1 MYIEYMDSNQEEF
14 LTIEEAAK
22 RLKISSMTVYRMAR
36 KGELPAI
43 KIGKVWRISNLKL
56 TQLFDKQ
63 NKSK

>member
-1 MYIEYMDSNQEEF
+1 MYSEYMDAQEEF

-43 KIGKVWRISNLKL
+43 KIGKVWRISSLKL
-56 TQLFDKQ
+56 ARLFDKKNQ
-63 NKSK
+63 NK